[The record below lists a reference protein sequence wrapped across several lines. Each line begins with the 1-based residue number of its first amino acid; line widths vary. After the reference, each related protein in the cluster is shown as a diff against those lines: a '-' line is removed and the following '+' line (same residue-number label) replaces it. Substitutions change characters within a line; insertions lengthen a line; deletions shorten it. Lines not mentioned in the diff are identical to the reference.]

1 MNQGDAFAPGDALR
15 NVEVLYVDPDPHRRD
30 VIRRMI
36 LSLGAQRV
44 QVAEAGDE
52 ALKVVLGTQTGLV
65 VTQHVMAPMNGI
77 ALMRRIRAVGNYPRA
92 LVPTV
97 ILGDPV
103 GSDVFGEALRAGANL
118 FLIRPISPAKL
129 YERLSWVLNDPRPF
143 GVKDGYYV
151 IKPPQKSVA
160 RASA

>member
-15 NVEVLYVDPDPHRRD
+15 SVEVLYVDPDPHRRD
-30 VIRRMI
+30 ILRRMI
-36 LSLGAQRV
+36 LALGARRV

-52 ALKVVLGTQTGLV
+52 ALKVVLGTQAGLV
-65 VTQHVMAPMNGI
+65 VIQHNMAPMNGI
-77 ALMRRIRAVGNYPRA
+77 ALVRKIRAVGNYPRA

-103 GSDVFGEALRAGANL
+103 GSDVLREALMAGANL
-118 FLIRPISPAKL
+118 FLVRPISPAKL

-143 GVKDGYYV
+143 GVKDGHYL
-151 IKPPQKSVA
+151 IKPPSKASQ